1 MWSTGSFIGDAPEF
15 SWQNYD
21 DEPPGSVRSEI
32 ADTTYNLSPIS
43 PTRPFTK
50 LNVAS
55 PAQVESY

>member
-1 MWSTGSFIGDAPEF
+1 MILGNIDMVIVIDQTV
-15 SWQNYD
+15 

>member
-1 MWSTGSFIGDAPEF
+1 MALDNRLLHQVERLRTG
-15 SWQNYD
+15 

-43 PTRPFTK
+43 PTWPFTK

>member
-1 MWSTGSFIGDAPEF
+1 MMRGKMGWITKRV
-15 SWQNYD
+15 
-21 DEPPGSVRSEI
+21 DEPPGPVRSEI